1 MLPEKEE
8 WSAHQKWDNLY
19 GAPGQCLFWKNL
31 DNFLTNVQA
40 LSRFCPI
47 FVQVL
52 STSNMDKYWT
62 NFQEN
67 TWNHEHSFIL
77 DKSWTK
83 IGHGQNIDKI

>member
-1 MLPEKEE
+1 MLIKNGITFMVLL
-8 WSAHQKWDNLY
+8 DNV
-19 GAPGQCLFWKNL
+19 CSDKNL

-67 TWNHEHSFIL
+67 TWNHEHAFIL

>member
-1 MLPEKEE
+1 MLIVPVSEGEDT
-8 WSAHQKWDNLY
+8 QNTVL
-19 GAPGQCLFWKNL
+19 GAPVGCGVGQNL
-31 DNFLTNVQA
+31 DNFLTNVQV
-40 LSRFCPI
+40 LSSFCPM

-52 STSNMDKYWT
+52 SMSNMDKYWT

-67 TWNHEHSFIL
+67 IWNHEHAFIL